1 MLCVLSGL
9 FEGSCVQ
16 YASDSTM
23 KIVFSCCQPSVVV
36 SYDTVQ
42 GIHSVWALRKVTHD
56 VSDHTYT
63 DKYTHAHTQSLPVPN
78 VLLPLT
84 HFRSVQQSCGV
95 QRSQSAHL

>member
-1 MLCVLSGL
+1 
-9 FEGSCVQ
+9 
-16 YASDSTM
+16 M

-63 DKYTHAHTQSLPVPN
+63 DKYTHTRRVYLSLMCYRLSPALGAFNSPAVSSGASRHT
-78 VLLPLT
+78 
-84 HFRSVQQSCGV
+84 FRSDGL
-95 QRSQSAHL
+95 RLPDLTPP